1 MSIANQIEYW
11 VRNGTLI
18 PIEPTLPSGL
28 IIRRLYA
35 TPDVNRLISGPW
47 RDTQEEIRCG
57 RLRQDFDRFIERR
70 PISLAIDDPYKKDK
84 TAYLARLSPS
94 ADEVW
99 EIRSR
104 DPKPAIRV
112 FGRFAICD
120 TFIAFNWGYRKD
132 LGGPG
137 SKEFRFEINRAK
149 SEWRK
154 IFPTYRP
161 VSGADIHD
169 YVSEECFPA

>member
-1 MSIANQIEYW
+1 MSIDSFQGRGETFKRKSGAVGYAKI
-11 VRNGTLI
+11 LI
-18 PIEPTLPSGL
+18 DSSKGDLSAWL
-28 IIRRLYA
+28 
-35 TPDVNRLISGPW
+35 
-47 RDTQEEIRCG
+47 
-57 RLRQDFDRFIERR
+57 
-70 PISLAIDDPYKKDK
+70 IDDPYKKDK
-84 TAYLARLSPS
+84 TAYLARLSPR

-104 DPKPAIRV
+104 DPTPAIRV

-132 LGGPG
+132 LGGLG

-149 SEWRK
+149 SEWKK
-154 IFPTYRP
+154 IFPTYQP

>member
-1 MSIANQIEYW
+1 MSIADQIEYG
-11 VRNGTLI
+11 VRNGVLF
-18 PIEPTLPSGL
+18 PINPTLPSGL

-35 TPDVNRLISGPW
+35 TAEVARLVSGPW

-70 PISLAIDDPYKKDK
+70 PVSLALDNPYKKDK
-84 TAYLARLSPS
+84 AAYLARLSPS
-94 ADEVW
+94 RDEVW

-104 DPKPAIRV
+104 APNPALRV
-112 FGRFAICD
+112 FGRFAMCD
-120 TFIAFNWGYRKD
+120 TFVAFNWGYRKD

-137 SKEFRFEINRAK
+137 SKEFNFEINRSK

-154 IFPTYRP
+154 IFGSYQPL
-161 VSGADIHD
+161 SGNGIHD
-169 YVSEECFPA
+169 YVSEQCFPA